1 MHYAAEERPLKYD
14 PIKALVAPRP
24 IGWISTV
31 GSEGQTNLA
40 PYSFFQAIAQR
51 PSMIMFSSEGLKD
64 SVVFARQ
71 TGEFVCN
78 VATWE
83 FRDQVV
89 LTSDDLPRG
98 QSEFEYAGLE
108 TEPSRFVQPPRVKG
122 IAAALECRTL
132 QSFELKDL
140 EGRATDRFVVIGQ
153 VVGVYIDDRFIKDGR
168 VDTAAMRPLARLGYL
183 DYAVI
188 DEVFQMPDRA
198 IRARASLVN
207 G

>member
-1 MHYAAEERPLKYD
+1 MHYPAHERPLPYD
-14 PIKALVAPRP
+14 PVKALVAPRP

-31 GSEGQTNLA
+31 GPDGQANLA

-51 PSMIMFSSEGLKD
+51 PSMVMFSSEGLKD
-64 SVVFARQ
+64 SVVFAQ
-71 TGEFVCN
+71 ESGEFVCN
-78 VATWE
+78 VATWK
-83 FRDQVV
+83 FREHVV

-98 QSEFEYAGLE
+98 HSEFEHAGLE
-108 TEPSRFVQPPRVKG
+108 MEASGFVKPPRVKG

-168 VDTAAMRPLARLGYL
+168 VDTAAMRPIARLGYL

-188 DEVFQMPDRA
+188 DEVFQMPDRK

-207 G
+207 K

>member
-1 MHYAAEERPLKYD
+1 M
-14 PIKALVAPRP
+14 
-24 IGWISTV
+24 
-31 GSEGQTNLA
+31 
-40 PYSFFQAIAQR
+40 
-51 PSMIMFSSEGLKD
+51 MMFSSEGLKD

-83 FRDQVV
+83 FREHVV
-89 LTSDDLPRG
+89 LASDDLPRG
-98 QSEFEYAGLE
+98 HSEFEHAGLE
-108 TEPSRFVQPPRVKG
+108 MEPSRFVRPPRVKG

-168 VDTAAMRPLARLGYL
+168 VDTAAMRPIARLGYL